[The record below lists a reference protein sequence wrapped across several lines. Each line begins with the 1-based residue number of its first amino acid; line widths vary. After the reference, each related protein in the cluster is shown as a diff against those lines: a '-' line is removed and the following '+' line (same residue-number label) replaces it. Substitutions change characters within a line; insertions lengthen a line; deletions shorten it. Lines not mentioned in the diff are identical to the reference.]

1 MHCIA
6 SIRPLTYV
14 PSHSI
19 SFFSSLSASISTAL
33 AEARS
38 LSAVG
43 TINCDRVQ
51 QYPLQPHDIRAGEA
65 ARRYE
70 GERRYAGGVCVGYL
84 TQGRLLRSLWQLLSC
99 VLGPDGGCWN
109 HSDAVLKVTLHCTV
123 LNGTVSCCTA
133 LHCTVLRCTALHCIA
148 LYISTHP
155 PRLSTP
161 Q

>member
-1 MHCIA
+1 VHCIA

-33 AEARS
+33 AEARP

-51 QYPLQPHDIRAGEA
+51 QHPLQPHDVRAGEA

-109 HSDAVLKVTLHCTV
+109 HSDAALKVTTILYCTILYCSVLYCTAVYCTV
-123 LNGTVSCCTA
+123 LYCTA
-133 LHCTVLRCTALHCIA
+133 VYFTVM
-148 LYISTHP
+148 
-155 PRLSTP
+155 
-161 Q
+161 

>member
-33 AEARS
+33 AEARP

-43 TINCDRVQ
+43 TISCDRVQ
-51 QYPLQPHDIRAGEA
+51 QHPLQPHDVRAGEA

-109 HSDAVLKVTLHCTV
+109 HSDAALKVTIILHCTI
-123 LNGTVSCCTA
+123 LQCTA
-133 LHCTVLRCTALHCIA
+133 LQCTALQCTVLHCTAVYFTA
-148 LYISTHP
+148 M
-155 PRLSTP
+155 
-161 Q
+161 